1 MKQRDIITSEVAM
14 SKDFSKKEIITGAYI
29 IFNKLELMNISN

>member
-1 MKQRDIITSEVAM
+1 M

-29 IFNKLELMNISN
+29 IFNKLELMNIRNWSIKMTRKE